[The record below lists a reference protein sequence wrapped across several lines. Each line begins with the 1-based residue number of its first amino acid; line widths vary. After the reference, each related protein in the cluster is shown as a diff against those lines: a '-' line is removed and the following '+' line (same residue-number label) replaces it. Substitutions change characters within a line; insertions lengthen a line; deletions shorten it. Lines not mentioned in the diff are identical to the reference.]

1 MGQLVL
7 IVIGVV
13 LAIIIGIWLLGAVLS
28 LASSFIVPL
37 ILVAIGIG
45 LGIWIAGRGKRSPEK
60 G

>member
-28 LASSFIVPL
+28 LASSLIVPL

-45 LGIWIAGRGKRSPEK
+45 VGVWIAGRGKRSPEK